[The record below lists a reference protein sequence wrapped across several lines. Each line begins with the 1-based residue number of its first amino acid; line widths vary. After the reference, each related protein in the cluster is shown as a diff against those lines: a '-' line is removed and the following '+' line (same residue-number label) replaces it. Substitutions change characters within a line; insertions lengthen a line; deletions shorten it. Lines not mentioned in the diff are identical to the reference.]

1 MLALGFLIP
10 RDGVTPPMA
19 ISSRAAGQRAWMER
33 LERFEQS
40 GGSVQQFCD
49 LEGVS
54 TASFYQWRRK
64 LQPTRS
70 FDNASVTQFVPMAGG
85 GVKGGFRYGRTDDHG
100 YEAIE
105 NKMHI
110 HDWHATILH
119 LLGLDHEQ
127 LTYWTQSRRGH
138 HVGFLFYTI
147 IS

>member
-1 MLALGFLIP
+1 
-10 RDGVTPPMA
+10 
-19 ISSRAAGQRAWMER
+19 MER